1 MRRTLVLFLVFG
13 LLAAGCASS
22 GPPVP
27 PAQLTETE
35 AAIRSAENAGAAT
48 AASELLDHAN
58 KALAAARA
66 AASRGDNDEVR
77 RQLEEAHA
85 YALAAEARSNAE
97 RLRRQAAELR
107 SQADELESKAK
118 QLQERAR
125 P

>member
-1 MRRTLVLFLVFG
+1 MRTTLALFLVSG

-22 GPPVP
+22 GPPIS

-48 AASELLDHAN
+48 AAPDLLDRSH
-58 KALAAARA
+58 KALDAARA
-66 AASRGDNDEVR
+66 ASTHGNHDEMR
-77 RQLEEAHA
+77 RQLEEARA

-97 RLRRQAAELR
+97 KLRRQAAELKN
-107 SQADELESKAK
+107 QADELESKAK